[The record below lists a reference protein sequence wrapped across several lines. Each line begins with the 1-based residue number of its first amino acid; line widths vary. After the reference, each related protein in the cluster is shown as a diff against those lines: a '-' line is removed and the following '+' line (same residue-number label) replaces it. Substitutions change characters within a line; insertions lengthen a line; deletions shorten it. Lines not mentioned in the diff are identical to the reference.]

1 MRIVLIG
8 YRGSGKSVVGRL
20 VANRLNLAFVD
31 TDIEIETRDGR
42 SIAKIFAEDGEV
54 GFRSRER
61 DVIADVSRRT
71 DVVIAAGGG
80 AVLDPDTRSD
90 WAVDDTLVVWLT
102 ATPEELAGRISGDDA
117 TADRR
122 PSLTGRSVLEEITD
136 VLRHREPLY
145 RDCQTLTIDTT
156 RRTIEDVAEEIVTAV
171 MPADPGQED

>member
-20 VANRLNLAFVD
+20 VADRLNLAFVD
-31 TDIEIETRDGR
+31 TDLEIEARDGR
-42 SIAKIFAEDGEV
+42 SIAEIFVEDGEA
-54 GFRSRER
+54 GFRNQER
-61 DVIADVSRRT
+61 DVIADVSRRRT
-71 DVVIAAGGG
+71 VVIAAGGG

-102 ATPEELAGRISGDDA
+102 ATHEELAGRISGDDA

-145 RDCQTLTIDTT
+145 RDCQRLTIDTT
-156 RRTIEDVAEEIVTAV
+156 GRTIEDVAEEIVRAV